1 MRTRIAW
8 LLLGGLAA
16 VALTAAACG
25 GDDSAGAA
33 SNGGNVAGNA
43 QTVQQQTS
51 GGTAGQ
57 GISVSGEAITTVKPD
72 TALLSLGVSV
82 AKPTARE
89 ARDTAATAMEAL
101 LASVRSNGVSDD
113 DIKTTQ
119 FTINPEYDYTPGS
132 PRITGYR
139 VTNTVSAKTHEQDR
153 VAEIIDDAVNATGDP
168 IQISGITFTLDNP
181 ETALSDARSRA
192 MASAKAKADELAHLA
207 GVTLGAPISIVENSN
222 GGTTQPLPYAAAA
235 GVASADSVRTSIQT
249 GQLEIL
255 LSVQVTYAIQ

>member
-1 MRTRIAW
+1 MRMRIAW
-8 LLLGGLAA
+8 LLMGALAA

-25 GDDSAGAA
+25 GDDTAGAA
-33 SNGGNVAGNA
+33 SNGGNVPGNA
-43 QTVQQQTS
+43 QAVQQQTS
-51 GGTAGQ
+51 GGAAGQ

-82 AKPTARE
+82 AKPTAKE

-101 LASVRSNGVSDD
+101 LASVRDNGVSDS

-119 FTINPEYDYTPGS
+119 FTINAEYDYANGS
-132 PRITGYR
+132 SRITGYR

-153 VAEIIDDAVNATGDP
+153 VAEIIDDAVSATGDP

-207 GVTLGAPISIVENSN
+207 GVTLGAPISIVESSN
-222 GGTTQPLPYAAAA
+222 GGVTQPLPY
-235 GVASADSVRTSIQT
+235 GVTGAASADSVRTSIQT
-249 GQLEIL
+249 GQLDIT